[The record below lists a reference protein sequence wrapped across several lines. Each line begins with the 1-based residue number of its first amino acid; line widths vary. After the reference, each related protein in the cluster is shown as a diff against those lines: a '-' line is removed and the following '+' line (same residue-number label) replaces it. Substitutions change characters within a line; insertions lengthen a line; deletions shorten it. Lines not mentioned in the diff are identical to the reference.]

1 MLVWTNPER
10 RLATDSSGGVARLR
24 LTTAEIA
31 WGADGVCR
39 FEALAPCRG
48 WPSRRIARV
57 PLSMASAIE
66 CLVVKGV
73 NVATNQGR
81 LVGQVALVTGAS
93 KGIGRASALALAR
106 EGASVVAVA
115 LADPVGQPDLL
126 RELGQEISATGVG
139 YAHVAGDVREP
150 ETATAAVALAMEK
163 FGRIDLLLNNAG
175 IGLYAAFTECD
186 LKTYDEIMDTI
197 MRSTYLFSAGVVPIM
212 KTQGRGL
219 ILQIASVS
227 GLRGFGSE
235 AIYCAAKHAQVG
247 FTRALRQE
255 LQPFGIKVGAICPAG
270 VNTHFA
276 LGRGRTPQSYAASG
290 FLEAEDV
297 ADAVL
302 FAACQPPRARM
313 GEISL
318 ISINE
323 PLQF

>member
-1 MLVWTNPER
+1 M
-10 RLATDSSGGVARLR
+10 ATD
-24 LTTAEIA
+24 
-31 WGADGVCR
+31 
-39 FEALAPCRG
+39 
-48 WPSRRIARV
+48 
-57 PLSMASAIE
+57 
-66 CLVVKGV
+66 
-73 NVATNQGR
+73 QGH

-115 LADPVGQPDLL
+115 LRDAVGQPNLL
-126 RELGQEISATGVG
+126 RELGKEMSALGAA
-139 YAHVAGDVREP
+139 YDYVAGDVREP
-150 ETATAAVALAMEK
+150 ETADQAVRLALEK
-163 FGRIDLLLNNAG
+163 FGRIDVLLNNAG
-175 IGLYAAFTECD
+175 VGLYADFTDCD
-186 LKTYDEIMDTI
+186 LETYDEIMDTI
-197 MRSTYLFSAGVVPIM
+197 MRSTFLFSAGVVPIM
-212 KTQGRGL
+212 KEQGRGL
-219 ILQIASVS
+219 ILQVASMS
-227 GLRGFGSE
+227 GLRGFGRE

-255 LQPFGIKVGAICPAG
+255 LQPFGIKVSAICPAG
-270 VNTHFA
+270 VRTQFA
-276 LGRGRTPQSYAASG
+276 LGRGRTPESYAASG